1 MRLVK
6 YQSTWC
12 QSCKTQTSL
21 LNTIDLGDI
30 FLEQIDIDN
39 LDMQQLSKVK
49 VHGIPTL
56 ILYDN
61 LGNELKRKSGALTKK
76 QLQAFLGLEDS

>member
-1 MRLVK
+1 MKLVK
-6 YQSTWC
+6 YQSAWS

-30 FLEQIDIDN
+30 ILEQIDIDN
-39 LDMQQLSKVK
+39 LDTQQLSKAK

-61 LGNELKRKSGALTKK
+61 QGNELKRKTGALTKK
-76 QLQAFLGLEDS
+76 QLQDFLGLD

>member
-1 MRLVK
+1 MKLVK

-12 QSCKTQTSL
+12 ASCKTQTAL
-21 LNTIDLGDI
+21 LNTINLEGI
-30 FLEQIDIDN
+30 MLEQVDIDN

-76 QLQAFLGLEDS
+76 QLQDFLNVA

>member
-1 MRLVK
+1 MKLVK
-6 YQSTWC
+6 YQSAWC

-30 FLEQIDIDN
+30 VLEQIDIDN

-61 LGNELKRKSGALTKK
+61 QGNELKRKTGAVTKK
-76 QLQAFLGLEDS
+76 QLEDFIGV

>member
-1 MRLVK
+1 MKLVK
-6 YQSTWC
+6 YQSAWC

-30 FLEQIDIDN
+30 ILEQIDIDN

-61 LGNELKRKSGALTKK
+61 QGNELKRKTGALTKK
-76 QLQAFLGLEDS
+76 QLEDFLGLDN

>member
-1 MRLVK
+1 MKLVK
-6 YQSTWC
+6 YQSAWC

-30 FLEQIDIDN
+30 ILEQIDIDN

-49 VHGIPTL
+49 VHGVPTL

-61 LGNELKRKSGALTKK
+61 QGNELKRKTGALTKK
-76 QLQAFLGLEDS
+76 QLEDFLGV